1 MRTTRLAKSHNPDAT
16 VILDKACVEFT
27 HLPARTLAKY
37 LFRKHPGL
45 WSTMHNCRQGILY
58 RRGRH
63 GNVHRAQGGVA
74 NAMPSDTTSEPLN
87 PWLLPKSEAEAWHP
101 LRVSVDH
108 NTRCGIGSDFQFPH
122 YDRPATLCF
131 LERCKKEEVGI
142 ILINGDLLDFYQ
154 LSKFNRDP
162 RRFSPARE
170 IKMANQFL
178 DAIDRNFPHA
188 RKIFK
193 LGNHDER
200 LDHYLWMVA
209 AQNNALKAMI
219 EELFHHYLE
228 SDHGLKLDSRGWETV
243 RDRQIV
249 NLGRLPV
256 LHGHEFPY
264 TGDSVN
270 PARTLFLK
278 TVSNAIMGDRHR
290 TSEHVTRTLEDK
302 VISCWSIGCLC
313 GLHPYWCPINSW
325 NHGFAIVEIDKV
337 GSYQVT
343 NVRVHNGKSFN

>member
-1 MRTTRLAKSHNPDAT
+1 MS
-16 VILDKACVEFT
+16 
-27 HLPARTLAKY
+27 
-37 LFRKHPGL
+37 
-45 WSTMHNCRQGILY
+45 
-58 RRGRH
+58 
-63 GNVHRAQGGVA
+63 GVA

-87 PWLLPKSEAEAWHP
+87 PWLLPKSEAELWHP
-101 LRVSVDH
+101 LQVSVDH
-108 NTRCGIGSDFQFPH
+108 NTRCGLGSDLQFPY

-131 LERCKKEEVGI
+131 LERCKKEDCSI
-142 ILINGDLLDFYQ
+142 ILIDGDLLDFYQ

-162 RRFSPARE
+162 RRFRPSQE

-178 DAIDRNFPHA
+178 DTVDSHFPKA
-188 RKIFK
+188 RKIYK

-200 LDHYLWMVA
+200 LDHYLWMLA
-209 AQNNALKAMI
+209 GQQPAMADI
-219 EELFHHYLE
+219 IQSLFHRFLE
-228 SDHGLKLDSRGWETV
+228 SKHGLNLDARGWETV

-290 TSEHVTRTLEDK
+290 TSEHVERTLGDK

-313 GLHPYWCPINSW
+313 GLHPYWCPINKW

-343 NVRVHNGKSFN
+343 NVRVHNGKCFN